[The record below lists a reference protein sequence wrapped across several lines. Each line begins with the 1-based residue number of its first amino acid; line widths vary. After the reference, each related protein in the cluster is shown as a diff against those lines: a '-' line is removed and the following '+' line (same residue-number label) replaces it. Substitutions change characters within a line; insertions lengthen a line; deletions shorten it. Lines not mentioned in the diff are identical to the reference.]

1 MNSCLVVGV
10 VGRWLLLVVRYE
22 RLLLLGIVLKR
33 NTHHFLPVRSFFV
46 QELFEFRG
54 QM

>member
-1 MNSCLVVGV
+1 MNSCSVVGV

-22 RLLLLGIVLKR
+22 RLLLLGIVLKK
-33 NTHHFLPVRSFFV
+33 NILFLPVRAL
-46 QELFEFRG
+46 LFSGTFHFGG